1 MAEYVIIAA
10 VLIAVSIGVLGLF
23 RKTLS
28 GMFDRTAQAR
38 CGAAGM
44 YP

>member
-23 RKTLS
+23 GKALS
-28 GMFDRTAQAR
+28 GMFNRTAQSR